1 MARDGADE
9 RRRGGDV
16 TVRVVLPRLL
26 ADCTGGR
33 TSLDVDLPA
42 PGTVGVLLDALA
54 VAHPV
59 FDRRVRDETGA
70 LRRHVNVYVDGEEVR
85 RLSGLATP
93 VPAGAEVMVVQSV
106 AGG

>member
-1 MARDGADE
+1 M
-9 RRRGGDV
+9 
-16 TVRVVLPRLL
+16 TVQVLLPRMLSE
-26 ADCTGGR
+26 CTGGR
-33 TSLDVDLPA
+33 TSMSLELPA
-42 PGTVGVLLDALA
+42 AATVCGLLDALA
-54 VAHPV
+54 ADHPV

>member
-1 MARDGADE
+1 M
-9 RRRGGDV
+9 
-16 TVRVVLPRLL
+16 TVRVLLPRLL

-33 TSLDVDLPA
+33 TSVSVDLTGAGTVCALLDV
-42 PGTVGVLLDALA
+42 LA
-54 VAHPV
+54 AEHPV

-85 RLSGLATP
+85 RLSGLDTP
-93 VPAGAEVMVVQSV
+93 VPAGAEVMVIQSV

>member
-1 MARDGADE
+1 MS
-9 RRRGGDV
+9 V
-16 TVRVVLPRLL
+16 QVLLPRLL
-26 ADCTGGR
+26 SDCTGGR
-33 TSLDVDLPA
+33 TSMSVDLPE
-42 PGTVGVLLDALA
+42 PGTVTALLDALA
-54 VAHPV
+54 AEHPV

>member
-1 MARDGADE
+1 MS
-9 RRRGGDV
+9 V
-16 TVRVVLPRLL
+16 QVRLPRLL
-26 ADCTGGR
+26 SECTGGR
-33 TSLDVDLPA
+33 TSLSLDVPEPA
-42 PGTVGVLLDALA
+42 TVCALLDTLA
-54 VAHPV
+54 ADHPV
-59 FDRRVRDETGA
+59 FGRRVRDETGA

>member
-1 MARDGADE
+1 
-9 RRRGGDV
+9 V
-16 TVRVVLPRLL
+16 SVQVLLPRLL

-33 TSLDVDLPA
+33 TAVTLDLPA
-42 PGTVGVLLDALA
+42 AATVCALLDALA
-54 VAHPV
+54 ADHPV

-85 RLSGLATP
+85 RLSGLETP
-93 VPAGAEVMVVQSV
+93 VPAGAEIMVIQSV

>member
-1 MARDGADE
+1 
-9 RRRGGDV
+9 V
-16 TVRVVLPRLL
+16 TVQVLLPRLL
-26 ADCTGGR
+26 SDCTGGR
-33 TSLDVDLPA
+33 TAMSLDLPA
-42 PGTVGVLLDALA
+42 AATVAALLDVLA
-54 VAHPV
+54 ADHPV

-85 RLSGLATP
+85 RLAGLATP

>member
-1 MARDGADE
+1 M
-9 RRRGGDV
+9 
-16 TVRVVLPRLL
+16 
-26 ADCTGGR
+26 
-33 TSLDVDLPA
+33 SLDLPWPA
-42 PGTVGVLLDALA
+42 TVCALLDVIAA
-54 VAHPV
+54 AHPV

-85 RLSGLATP
+85 RLSGLDTR